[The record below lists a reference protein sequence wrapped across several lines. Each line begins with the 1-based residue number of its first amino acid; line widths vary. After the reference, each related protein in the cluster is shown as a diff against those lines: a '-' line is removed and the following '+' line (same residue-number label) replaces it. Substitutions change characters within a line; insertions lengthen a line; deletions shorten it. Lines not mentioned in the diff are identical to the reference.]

1 MATMN
6 SINEFVSL
14 KNLAIVGVSRNQ
26 KKFGNSLYRSLKQ
39 KGYNVFPVNNSVDQ
53 IDGEKCYP
61 DLKSLPS
68 EAEGVVIV
76 VPPETAKNVVQE
88 AVQLGIKN
96 IWMQQGSE
104 SKEAIAF
111 CEEKKINVVGG
122 ECLLM
127 FIPQTEFFHRFHKGI
142 NRIFGKLPK

>member
-1 MATMN
+1 MSIMN

-39 KGYNVFPVNNSVDQ
+39 KGYNVFPVNNSAEQVGGD
-53 IDGEKCYP
+53 KCYP
-61 DLKSLPS
+61 DLKSIPGKVDG
-68 EAEGVVIV
+68 AVIV
-76 VPPETAKNVVQE
+76 VPPDIAKIAVKE
-88 AVQLGIKN
+88 AAQLGIKN

-104 SKEAIAF
+104 SKEAVTF
-111 CEEKKINVVGG
+111 CEENNINVIEG

-127 FIPQTEFFHRFHKGI
+127 FTPQAEFFHRFHKGI
-142 NRIFGKLPK
+142 NKVFGKLPK